1 MKKPF
6 RSEKLVLAAHYQWF
20 GKLWVRITTVIVSV
34 CLYAAVILCFA
45 PILEVAV
52 NYFVVIPV
60 IICSLAFG
68 VTGGIVSGTLAL
80 TSNNTL
86 LILRGLPEFMPENHP
101 VAQITGLVLGA
112 TLGILTSHYKNLG
125 QEIVR
130 RREIDDR
137 LRFVLKERTLLL
149 REVHHRVK
157 NNLNVIHSLI
167 GLQSGYLKDAVSVE
181 LLNDLSRR
189 IGSMAFVHDQL
200 NDKPYSGSLKLD
212 RYIPSLVGHILSSH
226 SPGKIEVNF
235 NLDNN
240 LMDISLSRATTL
252 GLVINEVVTN
262 ALKHAFPGHPDP
274 KLQVA
279 VVSKG
284 DHIVMRINDNGPG
297 FSPELAEKGLG
308 SSLIETLVRQLEGE
322 FSYSVIAGCE
332 FSLDIPVEEYH
343 GDFTSAEE
351 YIS

>member
-20 GKLWVRITTVIVSV
+20 GKLWVRIVTVILSV
-34 CLYAAVILCFA
+34 LLYATAILCFA
-45 PILEVAV
+45 PTLEVAV

-68 VTGGIVSGTLAL
+68 VPGGIVSGAVAL
-80 TSNNTL
+80 TSNNVL

-101 VAQITGLVLGA
+101 VAQITGLILGA

-125 QEIVR
+125 LEIVR
-130 RREIDDR
+130 RLEIDNR

-200 NDKPYSGSLKLD
+200 NDKPYSGSLKLS
-212 RYIPSLVGHILSSH
+212 RYIPSLVEHILSSH
-226 SPGKIEVNF
+226 SPGKIDAVF
-235 NLDNN
+235 NLDEN
-240 LMDISLSRATTL
+240 LQDLSLSRATTL
-252 GLVINEVVTN
+252 GLVINEVITN
-262 ALKHAFPGHPDP
+262 SLKHAFPGHPDP
-274 KLQVA
+274 KLQIA
-279 VVSKG
+279 VVSNG
-284 DHIVMRINDNGPG
+284 DHIVLRINDNGPG
-297 FSPELAEKGLG
+297 FNPDSVQQGLG

-322 FSYSVIAGCE
+322 FNYTVLAGCE
-332 FSLDIPVEEYH
+332 FSLEIPVVEYH
-343 GDFTSAEE
+343 GDSILTDE
-351 YIS
+351 